1 MGSVRGGIQIRKTS
15 LQALGKKARKTV
27 TGRTR
32 LIEGNKP
39 LTEGNRTIFKL
50 LACCFSHFFLK
61 CLLAS
66 IQQRLCFKGAMSH
79 TAHVRE
85 EALHLENVRQLF
97 QVLRVIQY
105 QEFIVFYLSHPLTVR
120 IVIRSLLLYYF
131 LNPKWRTVE
140 KINRAGKNP
149 AHAQVVT

>member
-1 MGSVRGGIQIRKTS
+1 
-15 LQALGKKARKTV
+15 
-27 TGRTR
+27 
-32 LIEGNKP
+32 
-39 LTEGNRTIFKL
+39 
-50 LACCFSHFFLK
+50 
-61 CLLAS
+61 
-66 IQQRLCFKGAMSH
+66 MSH

-120 IVIRSLLLYYF
+120 TVILVIKYSSIRAKTRKELHYKRRF
-131 LNPKWRTVE
+131 AAKNRPDFQNPIWRTVE
-140 KINRAGKNP
+140 KINRAGKYP